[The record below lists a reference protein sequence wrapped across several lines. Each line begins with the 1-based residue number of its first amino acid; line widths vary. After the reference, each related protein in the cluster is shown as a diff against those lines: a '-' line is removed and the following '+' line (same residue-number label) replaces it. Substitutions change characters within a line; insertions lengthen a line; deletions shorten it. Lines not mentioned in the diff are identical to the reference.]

1 MTPNQKKCALD
12 RFRRSLELR
21 RLRPNTVATYGW
33 RARQFLERVDKA
45 PRSVTRNDVEKYLLG
60 LQGAGRSAS
69 TCNLTLAAIRYLL
82 RANTRKDVTTTIPL
96 AKCPRR
102 QVSVLSGSEVE
113 RVFGHTKSTKYRA
126 IFMLAYG
133 AGLRVGEIC
142 HLRVEDIESGRG
154 LIRIREGKTGER
166 YAPLGGRVLEAL
178 RAYYKEHR
186 PAGPELFPG
195 RSPSG
200 MPGSVLTRNAISKVL
215 KKVVKEA
222 GIEKRAT
229 PHTFRHSYA
238 THLLDTG
245 TDIRTVQVLLGH
257 ANIESTTKYLH
268 VSRKHIA
275 KVPSPL
281 DLLGT
286 PRGRTLG

>member
-1 MTPNQKKCALD
+1 MTPTQKKCALD

-33 RARQFLERVDKA
+33 RARQFLERVGKA
-45 PRSVTRNDVEKYLLG
+45 PRSVTRNDVENYLLG
-60 LQGAGRSAS
+60 LQEAGRSAS

-102 QVSVLSGSEVE
+102 QVCVLSGSDVE
-113 RVFGHTKSTKYRA
+113 RVFAHTKSTKYRA

-133 AGLRVGEIC
+133 AGLRVGEIR
-142 HLRVEDIESGRG
+142 HLCVEDIHSGRG
-154 LIRIREGKTGER
+154 LIRIRDGKTGER
-166 YAPLGGRVLEAL
+166 YAPLGGRVLGAL

-186 PAGPELFPG
+186 PPGPELFPG
-195 RSPSG
+195 RSPRGKS
-200 MPGSVLTRNAISKVL
+200 GSVLTRNAISKVL

-222 GIEKRAT
+222 GIDKRAT

-275 KVPSPL
+275 NVPSPL